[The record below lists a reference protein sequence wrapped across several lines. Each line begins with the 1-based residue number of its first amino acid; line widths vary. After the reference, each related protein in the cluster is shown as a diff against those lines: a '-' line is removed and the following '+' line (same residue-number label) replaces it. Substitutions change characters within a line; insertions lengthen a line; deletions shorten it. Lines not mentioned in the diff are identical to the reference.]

1 MVSRPLFPALGAT
14 IIGILIGH
22 HILTNVYLPRFI
34 LPLAIVFLLA
44 ILVIVPLKVH
54 PLWLIPI
61 FSLIGINSQI
71 TRPLPSW
78 LQNLANEN
86 KRVVIEGTVNKP
98 PNIGATIT
106 TLSVHAEKIFLHK
119 EVRRVKVNLLARVY
133 GYKNGLRVGTRIRFP
148 AKLKEFKSFYNPG
161 SFDYRFYMQSRGFC
175 FTAIVTDGRYVVPMG
190 KGDLGFTGE
199 MLERVRRP
207 LRGFFRERL
216 PYRTNV
222 LYTALILGER
232 QSLTSKVREPFD
244 RSGVGHI
251 MAVSG
256 LHLGLVAWLFFT
268 SLRRLLSLSYRITL
282 MVDIRKLA
290 AVITALPVI
299 GYGFLTG
306 FQLSSQRAVVMILV
320 FLWSI
325 IIGRERDVW
334 SSLSLAALIILSLS
348 GDSLLTTSFQLSFVA
363 VAGILWLTPLIYPL
377 ISRSTGIAEPSFQEA
392 YSLYVLLKYA
402 IGMISVTIAATAIT
416 IPLIAYHFHRFS
428 VLAVPANLTV
438 VPIIGLCVV
447 PLGLLSSVA
456 LSFSH
461 TLAGIL
467 LSAGGFGLNLAIS
480 MVQFWSSI
488 PWSSIWVIRPH
499 WLEILLLYGSL
510 FLGLNFTRARAYR
523 ILLALLLTVF
533 IVDIGYWVHTTRL
546 TSNLRVTILDVGRCN
561 AAFIQFPGKERMLIT
576 HNVFGP
582 RGFNLPRVAIAPY
595 LWHKKI
601 TRIDYLFLEDPH
613 MVQTEKLRFIT
624 NNFHPR
630 EVLTNL
636 SKERM
641 ISGVHVKEVKKGG
654 ISLYYRGWSFL
665 FSGQNVQIERYG
677 PEGRKGLQGYLIT
690 TKETVKPCPVSP
702 IVRIDQTGALTV
714 TVGPGGDLKVRSFL
728 RTNLPQIFY

>member
-1 MVSRPLFPALGAT
+1 MVSRPLVLALGAT

-22 HILTNVYLPRFI
+22 HILTDVYLPIFV
-34 LPLAIVFLLA
+34 LPFAIIFLLG
-44 ILVIVPLKVH
+44 ILAIVPLKVH

-71 TRPLPSW
+71 TKPLPLW

-86 KRVVIEGTVNKP
+86 KKVVIEGTVKKP
-98 PNIGATIT
+98 PNIGATTT
-106 TLSVHAEKIFLHK
+106 TLSIHAEKIFLHK

-148 AKLKEFKSFYNPG
+148 ARLKEFKSFYNPG
-161 SFDYRFYMQSRGFC
+161 SFDYRFYMQSRGFWYS
-175 FTAIVTDGRYVVPMG
+175 AIVTDGRYVVPMG

-199 MLERVRRP
+199 ILERVRRP
-207 LRGFFRERL
+207 LRRFFQERL
-216 PYRTNV
+216 SHRTNI

-232 QSLTSKVREPFD
+232 QALTSQVREPFD
-244 RSGVGHI
+244 RSGVSHI

-268 SLRRLLSLSYRITL
+268 SLRWLLSLSYRITL

-290 AVITALPVI
+290 AIITTLPVI
-299 GYGFLTG
+299 GYGLVTG

-348 GDSLLTTSFQLSFVA
+348 GDSLFTTSFQLSFGA

-377 ISRSTGIAEPSFQEA
+377 IWRSTGIAEPSFQES

-428 VLAVPANLTV
+428 VLAIPANLTV
-438 VPIIGLCVV
+438 VPIIGLWVV
-447 PLGLLSSVA
+447 PLGLLSSIA
-456 LSFSH
+456 LSFSPGF
-461 TLAGIL
+461 AGIL
-467 LSAGGFGLNLAIS
+467 LFAGGFGLNLAIS

-488 PWSSIWVIRPH
+488 PWSSIWVIQPH
-499 WLEILLLYGSL
+499 WLEIFLLYGLL
-510 FLGLNFTRARAYR
+510 FLGLNFTPMRSCR
-523 ILLALLLTVF
+523 ILLVLVLAVF
-533 IVDIGYWVHTTRL
+533 IVDIGYWVHATRL

-561 AAFIQFPGKERMLIT
+561 AALIKFI
-576 HNVFGP
+576 
-582 RGFNLPRVAIAPY
+582 
-595 LWHKKI
+595 
-601 TRIDYLFLEDPH
+601 
-613 MVQTEKLRFIT
+613 
-624 NNFHPR
+624 
-630 EVLTNL
+630 
-636 SKERM
+636 
-641 ISGVHVKEVKKGG
+641 
-654 ISLYYRGWSFL
+654 
-665 FSGQNVQIERYG
+665 
-677 PEGRKGLQGYLIT
+677 
-690 TKETVKPCPVSP
+690 
-702 IVRIDQTGALTV
+702 
-714 TVGPGGDLKVRSFL
+714 
-728 RTNLPQIFY
+728 